1 MIVENM
7 KNEKPFV
14 KLAIPE
20 SSDLFST
27 DSIANIVTP
36 KFVLVRNF
44 SAVNKTLVPVNKP
57 VISNEFR
64 IGLILRG
71 WIDYQVNIK
80 PVRLEAGMLFVSVPG
95 DIIVLKQCSEDYDAQ
110 FVVSVGMGASGIFKH
125 WCLMRMGKSLQQRV
139 LAYFKLMEQVMKNQ
153 QFDVKTLHLLT
164 SALCTDIQSDP
175 SSVPVEEPANTDTRQ
190 ERLFG
195 SFIELLNEHGDRN
208 ISFYAEKLGISPNR
222 LSTVIKQYSGL
233 TIMQWIN
240 QNTVLQARAMLDYT
254 DYPVFEIAQI
264 LGFESSAFF
273 VCFFKR
279 ETGMTPTAYRKK
291 SSSTLMVKE

>member
-1 MIVENM
+1 M
-7 KNEKPFV
+7 KNEKPFI

-36 KFVLVRNF
+36 KFMLVRNV
-44 SAVNKTLVPVNKP
+44 SAVDKTLIPVDKS

-64 IGLILRG
+64 IGLVLRG
-71 WIDYQVNIK
+71 WIDYQVNMK
-80 PVRLEAGMLFVSVPG
+80 LVRLEAGMLLVSVPG

-110 FVVSVGMGASGIFKH
+110 FVVSVGMGASGVFKH
-125 WCLMRMGKSLQQRV
+125 WCLMRVGKSLQQRV

-190 ERLFG
+190 ARLFG
-195 SFIELLNEHGDRN
+195 SFIELLNEYGDRN
-208 ISFYAEKLGISPNR
+208 IGFYAEKLSISPNR
-222 LSTVIKQYSGL
+222 LSTNIKQYSGL
-233 TIMQWIN
+233 TVMQWIN
-240 QNTVLQARAMLDYT
+240 QNTMLQARALLDYT
-254 DYPVFEIAQI
+254 DYPIFEIAQN

-273 VCFFKR
+273 ICFFKR
-279 ETGMTPTAYRKK
+279 ETGMTPTAYRKRN
-291 SSSTLMVKE
+291 LPHI

>member
-1 MIVENM
+1 M
-7 KNEKPFV
+7 KNEKTFV
-14 KLAIPE
+14 KLTIPE
-20 SSDLFST
+20 NSGLFST
-27 DSIANIVTP
+27 NTIANMVTP
-36 KFVLVRNF
+36 RFVLVRNIP
-44 SAVNKTLVPVNKP
+44 AVNKTLVPVNKP

-64 IGLILRG
+64 IVLVLRG
-71 WIDYQVNIK
+71 WIDYEVNIK
-80 PVRLEAGMLFVSVPG
+80 PVRVEAGMLLVSVPG
-95 DIIVLKQCSEDYDAQ
+95 DILVLKQCSENYDAQ
-110 FVVSVGMGASGIFKH
+110 FVVSVGTGASGIFKH
-125 WCLMRMGKSLQQRV
+125 WCLMRVGKPLQQRM
-139 LAYFKLMEQVMKNQ
+139 LAYFRLMGQVMKNQ
-153 QFDVKTLHLLT
+153 QFDIKTLQLLT
-164 SALCTDIQSDP
+164 SALCADIQSDP
-175 SSVPVEEPANTDTRQ
+175 LSVPVEGQATANTRK
-190 ERLFG
+190 EKLFEC
-195 SFIELLNEHGDRN
+195 FIELLNEHGDRN
-208 ISFYAEKLGISPNR
+208 ISFYAEKLDITPNR

>member
-1 MIVENM
+1 M
-7 KNEKPFV
+7 KNEKPFI

-44 SAVNKTLVPVNKP
+44 SAVDKTLIPVDKP

-64 IGLILRG
+64 IGLVLRG
-71 WIDYQVNIK
+71 WIDYQVNVK
-80 PVRLEAGMLFVSVPG
+80 PVRLEAGMLLVSVPG

-110 FVVSVGMGASGIFKH
+110 FVVSVGMGASSVFKH
-125 WCLMRMGKSLQQRV
+125 WCLMRVGKSLQQRV

-153 QFDVKTLHLLT
+153 QFDIKTLHLLT

-190 ERLFG
+190 ARLFG
-195 SFIELLNEHGDRN
+195 SFIELLNEYGDRN
-208 ISFYAEKLGISPNR
+208 IGFYAEKLSISPNR
-222 LSTVIKQYSGL
+222 LSTNIKQYSGL
-233 TIMQWIN
+233 TVMQWIN
-240 QNTVLQARAMLDYT
+240 QNTMLQARALLDYT
-254 DYPVFEIAQI
+254 DYPIFEIAQN